1 MEIMFAIDS
10 FIART
15 IRWFLIVSG
24 LITCATLPFAIDID
38 FMAPMLGGLVDYTPS
53 SVPAL
58 RHWGMTIFG
67 IGALMVA
74 AGFRPWLRFETMLL
88 AATEKAFLVYLFLS
102 NLGQPWVMGYL
113 VLVMVDALIVA
124 YIVVYFIS
132 EQGRPYSW
140 SRRGAVGNAGL
151 RP

>member
-1 MEIMFAIDS
+1 MPTINR

-24 LITCATLPFAIDID
+24 LLTCTTLVFAIDIN
-38 FMAPMLGGLVDYTPS
+38 FFTPMLGGLVDYTPS

-58 RHWGMTIFG
+58 RHWGFTIFV

-74 AGFRPWLRFETMLL
+74 AGFRPWLRFEIILL
-88 AATEKAFLVYLFLS
+88 AAAEKAFLAYLFLS

-113 VLVMVDALIVA
+113 VLVMVDTLIVA
-124 YIVVYFIS
+124 YMIVYLVS
-132 EQGRPYSW
+132 EESRPYSW
-140 SRRGAVGNAGL
+140 SRDAVGKIGL
-151 RP
+151 RV